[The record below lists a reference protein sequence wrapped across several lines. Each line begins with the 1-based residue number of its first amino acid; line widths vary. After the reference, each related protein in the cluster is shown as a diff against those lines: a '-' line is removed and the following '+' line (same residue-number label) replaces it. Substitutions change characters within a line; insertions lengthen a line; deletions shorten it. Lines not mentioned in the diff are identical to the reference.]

1 MNLLPVLAALWLCG
15 NKGGGKERPP
25 PTPASPPLWPTTIS
39 PPPLPAFMPSS
50 VPQPPHVPEAA
61 APTAPTPSAETA
73 TPLATL
79 LHHPPTPPTTHAAPS
94 APIPR
99 HTRAAAKITTPGAAV
114 HKAAAQ
120 QLAKMAPKLPWK
132 GPAIGPQA
140 IKASAIPGLAP
151 KTKTTL
157 RQAVVAD
164 LQKIMIARG
173 ARITADGLYGPK
185 TAGAWSE
192 LAHKKGLPPQIK
204 RVNSKIASVSSVT
217 YDALAVPP

>member
-1 MNLLPVLAALWLCG
+1 MNSLLPVLAALWLCG
-15 NKGGGKERPP
+15 RGGGKERPP
-25 PTPASPPLWPTTIS
+25 PSPTSAPLWPTTIS
-39 PPPLPAFMPSS
+39 PPPLAAFTPM
-50 VPQPPHVPEAA
+50 PQPPHAPEPA
-61 APTAPTPSAETA
+61 APAPPTPSAETA

-79 LHHPPTPPTTHAAPS
+79 LHTPPTPPTTHAAPS

-99 HTRAAAKITTPGAAV
+99 HTRAAAKITTPHAAV

-120 QLAKMAPKLPWK
+120 QLAKMAPQLPWK
-132 GPAIGPQA
+132 GPPIGPQA
-140 IKASAIPGLAP
+140 IPARAAIAKPKPAP
-151 KTKTTL
+151 KTTL

-164 LQKIMIARG
+164 LQAIMIARG
-173 ARITADGLYGPK
+173 ARITKDGLYGPK